1 MVEIVV
7 SGKEYQ
13 LSEKQFKELFI
24 ELSTIRKKVAKDL
37 VDISDQIALLDNISF
52 LALKRLISFKLL
64 ELQLNVSELFNVIYD
79 LVITNDEIKKLD
91 VSAYEKHDLTIDLS
105 HKFLEVKLNKNY
117 NKLINFI
124 IKQANKY
131 HYDPEFI
138 IVLYYFRKDIAQKLK
153 QKKSLW
159 SFLVKNKTQSITED
173 MVLILLKL
181 GYNLNEALKISASA
195 SGGFF
200 HLISQQ
206 LIEAGADPN
215 IALEIVVA
223 RGDIQFLQL
232 LANYNIDVN
241 KKDKN
246 GDNLLMLA
254 VDRGDA
260 IILSLLLAKQAK
272 INEVNNDKETALIK
286 ACKRDDALIAAM
298 LLQKGADINI
308 MDNQGLNAF
317 FYAVE
322 KGDKVLITM
331 LLKRQADY
339 KSITAYFKQGMRE
352 KRIYFIEILIE
363 VINLTKEQYLEI
375 IAQNIIAQDLHAKY
389 LREYDIAKSNLA
401 EINNFHGIITPDSRE
416 KNLVKNNFKKQAKF
430 IEVILENNP
439 EMIKEMISDDD
450 ISLSITNFSA
460 LNHTDLVHLIAF
472 NNQIEIMHM
481 FMARHIDVNR
491 PDAEGNTPIFLAL
504 INRNIELFKLL
515 LQHNANLYQTNNHGI
530 SSYDLIVVNNL
541 TEFADIIAT
550 KNG

>member
-1 MVEIVV
+1 M
-7 SGKEYQ
+7 
-13 LSEKQFKELFI
+13 
-24 ELSTIRKKVAKDL
+24 
-37 VDISDQIALLDNISF
+37 LDNISF

-181 GYNLNEALKISASA
+181 GYNLNEALKICASA

-363 VINLTKEQYLEI
+363 VINLTKEQYSEI

-389 LREYDIAKSNLA
+389 VREYDIAKSNLA

-416 KNLVKNNFKKQAKF
+416 K
-430 IEVILENNP
+430 I
-439 EMIKEMISDDD
+439 
-450 ISLSITNFSA
+450 
-460 LNHTDLVHLIAF
+460 
-472 NNQIEIMHM
+472 
-481 FMARHIDVNR
+481 
-491 PDAEGNTPIFLAL
+491 
-504 INRNIELFKLL
+504 
-515 LQHNANLYQTNNHGI
+515 
-530 SSYDLIVVNNL
+530 
-541 TEFADIIAT
+541 
-550 KNG
+550 